1 MALGRFIETNPVE
14 KERVL
19 NFEYSKGVQKVF
31 PAHPMVESWLFT
43 EDEHAEATLA
53 NSLAIV
59 AEKNGLSAND
69 LHHLFPYILRM
80 LRSDIEWAGQ
90 KKPIT
95 T

>member
-1 MALGRFIETNPVE
+1 MPQDPNQ
-14 KERVL
+14 VL
-19 NFEYSKGVQKVF
+19 NFEYKKGVQKVF
-31 PAHPMVESWLFT
+31 PAHPMAKNWLFT

-53 NSLAIV
+53 NSLAVV

-90 KKPIT
+90 KQSTP
-95 T
+95 

>member
-1 MALGRFIETNPVE
+1 MPLQEEILRFKYE
-14 KERVL
+14 
-19 NFEYSKGVQKVF
+19 KGVQKVF
-31 PAHPMVESWLFT
+31 PAHPMVKSWLFT

-80 LRSDIEWAGQ
+80 LRSDIPWAGQ
-90 KKPIT
+90 KKPVT